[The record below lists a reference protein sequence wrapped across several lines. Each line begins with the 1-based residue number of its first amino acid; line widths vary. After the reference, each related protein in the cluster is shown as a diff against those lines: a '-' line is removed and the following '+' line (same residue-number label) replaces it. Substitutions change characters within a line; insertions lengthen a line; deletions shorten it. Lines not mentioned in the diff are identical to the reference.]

1 MSDVLRLSDHK
12 GVALIFIKRVFC
24 SVVLILFHY
33 KFRVTSVTSVLF
45 IQS

>member
-1 MSDVLRLSDHK
+1 MSDVLRLNDHK
-12 GVALIFIKRVFC
+12 GVALIFKRVFC